1 MMVDQCLLLRLP
13 GRKGDAVCFVR
24 LGAGLHIFYYQVVKM
39 CMATLGEQLLE
50 VRQLQGM
57 LELLSFSSTSPL
69 VFPVSDL

>member
-50 VRQLQGM
+50 
-57 LELLSFSSTSPL
+57 LLSFSSTSPL